1 MQLKIKFQQRK
12 NIVKYALN
20 LAFFTAALA
29 LLQLGFSLGPVN
41 TGKTLS
47 FCLSSSAMAAPADAK
62 AKARAK
68 SKGEWVDMPEGG
80 RPAFVGVQG
89 GTVPATVLAKDAA
102 KSESEATT
110 TRPGLSSND
119 FLGAVRGNKES
130 EMAGAEEKGD
140 LVPFGINETGKPSS
154 DVASADK
161 TGNQKKQNRK
171 GLSKDFQK
179 IFEYSYDSEAVLSVD
194 ELDELTRI

>member
-1 MQLKIKFQQRK
+1 MQIEVKFQQIQSVIK
-12 NIVKYALN
+12 HILSLAL
-20 LAFFTAALA
+20 FSALVA
-29 LLQLGFSLGPVN
+29 LLQLGFSLGSVN
-41 TGKTLS
+41 AEN
-47 FCLSSSAMAAPADAK
+47 FWFSSSAIAAPADAK
-62 AKARAK
+62 SKAPAK

-102 KSESEATT
+102 KSEAENTT

-119 FLGAVRGNKES
+119 FLGAVRGNKDS
-130 EMAGAEEKGD
+130 EIAEAADKGD
-140 LVPFGINETGKPSS
+140 FVPFGINETGKPSR

-161 TGNQKKQNRK
+161 NGNQKKQNRK

-179 IFEYSYDSEAVLSVD
+179 IFEYSYDSEAVLSI
-194 ELDELTRI
+194 DELTRI